1 MGANSSAIFCT
12 DGKIR
17 ARFTKEYCF
26 VKCVMVHNGI
36 E

>member
-17 ARFTKEYCF
+17 ARITKVYCF
-26 VKCVMVHNGI
+26 EKVRNGA
-36 E
+36 